1 MSDVYTVKTLSPMRK
16 IIGARMTEA
25 KRTIPHFYL
34 SADLEMDALIEV
46 RHKLQEMDPST
57 KLSLND
63 LLIKACAAAL
73 MDAPDINI
81 QFENGEIRQYRG
93 ADISV
98 VTAIESGLST
108 PIIRGAQS
116 KTVWEIA
123 RELKDLV
130 SKASKNVLRM
140 DQVFG
145 GSFSI
150 SNLGMRGI
158 DQFNAVINPPQC
170 AILAV
175 GRSAAQLLP
184 SSSGTPRVAHVLRA
198 TLSLDHR
205 ALDGVAGAI
214 FLTALRRR
222 VEEPNFMLP

>member
-1 MSDVYTVKTLSPMRK
+1 MIDAYTVKALSPMRK
-16 IIGARMTEA
+16 IIAARMIEA

-34 SADLEMDALIEV
+34 SADLEMDALIEA
-46 RHKLQEMDPST
+46 RHKLQQTDPAT

-73 MDAPDINI
+73 IDAPEVNI
-81 QFENGEIRQYRG
+81 QFENGEIHQYHG

-98 VTAIESGLST
+98 VTAMEGGLST

-116 KTVWEIA
+116 KSVWEIA
-123 RELKDLV
+123 RELRQLV
-130 SKASKNVLRM
+130 SRASKNELRM

-145 GSFSI
+145 GAFSL
-150 SNLGMRGI
+150 SNLGMHGV

-175 GRSAAQLLP
+175 GCAPCTVAAVIVRRA
-184 SSSGTPRVAHVLRA
+184 SGCEGATRHVIA
-198 TLSLDHR
+198 
-205 ALDGVAGAI
+205 
-214 FLTALRRR
+214 
-222 VEEPNFMLP
+222 